1 MPLQMHEDF
10 IKQTKEKLRQDNRL
24 LGLLAGGSMITGVMD
39 EYSDLDLIVVY
50 DAKYR
55 EEIMDCR
62 IGIAKKLGSLLS
74 AFTGEHVGEP
84 RLIICLYGAPPLH
97 IDLKFVTVQELE
109 QRVEDPIILWE
120 RGAEIS
126 ELIQRTSPN
135 YPCPSPQWIEDRF
148 WIWVHYGATKLGRG
162 ELFELID
169 HLTYM
174 RNAALGPLFLIKNG
188 ELPTGVRR
196 LEKHVSEGLENL
208 KETVPNYSTES
219 CYHALQMT
227 IRLYQRLRQNLGNI
241 EYKRE
246 AEQVS
251 IAYLETV
258 YSSLDK

>member
-10 IKQTKEKLRQDNRL
+10 INLAKEKLREDYRL
-24 LGLLAGGSMITGVMD
+24 IGLLAGGSMITGFMD

-50 DAKYR
+50 DARYR
-55 EEIMDCR
+55 EEIMDYR
-62 IGIAKKLGSLLS
+62 IQIAEKLGSLLS

-97 IDLKFVTVQELE
+97 VDLKFVTVQELE
-109 QRVEDPIILWE
+109 QRVENPIILWE

-126 ELIQRTSPN
+126 ELIQRTSPS
-135 YPCPSPQWIEDRF
+135 YLYSSPQWIEDRF
-148 WIWVHYGATKLGRG
+148 WVWVHYGATKLGRG

-174 RNAALGPLFLIKNG
+174 RSSALGPLFLIKNG

-196 LEKHVSEGLENL
+196 LEKYVSEGLEEL
-208 KETVPNYSTES
+208 KETVPNHSTES

-227 IRLYQRLRQNLGNI
+227 IRLYQQLRQHVGNI
-241 EYKRE
+241 EYKKE

-251 IAYLETV
+251 VAYLEAV